1 MSELNIKTT
10 NPAGYS
16 TPTYSN
22 YGTVT
27 NSREMPRNPPPGAAA
42 SQGSW
47 QPRSDGATGWQWV
60 DNPGYNYIQRQKEE
74 EARINAELNAPPA
87 TPTELPGAFGAPKY
101 NAFALQR
108 SQPLP
113 GAGAFGAQPMQGAR
127 SDTLVP
133 QLEQIRM
140 QRMVQAYPQF
150 GFSGGG
156 YGVR

>member
-1 MSELNIKTT
+1 
-10 NPAGYS
+10 
-16 TPTYSN
+16 
-22 YGTVT
+22 
-27 NSREMPRNPPPGAAA
+27 
-42 SQGSW
+42 
-47 QPRSDGATGWQWV
+47 V
-60 DNPGYNYIQRQKEE
+60 DNAGFNYIQGQKEA
-74 EARINAELNAPPA
+74 EAAYAAESNAQPA
-87 TPTELPGAFGAPKY
+87 APTELPGAFGAPKY

-150 GFSGGG
+150 GSSGGG